1 MHGYVLC
8 PTRCPMGRK
17 PDDAVIRAWL
27 AGLGWRAPTHVKDGI
42 MWVGDAA
49 RGEYLSSLVDRSWV
63 GTSRPPQVGIREE
76 V

>member
-17 PDDAVIRAWL
+17 PDDAVILAWL
-27 AGLGWRAPTHVKDGI
+27 AGVGWRAPTYVKDGI

-49 RGEYLSSLVDRSWV
+49 RGEYLNSLVDRSWV